1 MSPNRRSVL
10 GGAAAVGAATAL
22 TGFTG
27 SSTSAATG
35 TGVTATATA
44 TGSVTESQA
53 RNNMLAV
60 DTSMQSNYDTLRA
73 EVINQLNPVI
83 VVDNDAQGGTYYL
96 VSKGTVLETIQPV
109 DPVFALAKSI
119 AHTPL
124 GIFSICAPSLDPS
137 NILASQTQYIDP
149 HDLQMVA
156 FNGPTNTSWISTL
169 QAFSSTLDTA
179 RQTLASASL
188 PADANGSLYDSC
200 SYILDQ
206 AHAYIAT
213 AIANREF
220 DMQSFESFTADVY
233 PSVRSNMYWASRV
246 QIDGVSALMTR
257 WRNQLGS
264 AWSGLYVV
272 VLSIWTTYVQNQNS
286 IILQNFM
293 DQSQVT
299 THLINLM
306 TAETPADPVHVSLDN
321 LARIVQDNIAAEMVF
336 ASDQP
341 TADALKGQPDLLST
355 EILQLLGESPSTTAP
370 PSTGTGTAAT
380 AKAASSLTK
389 GQLTQ
394 IACPFHNR
402 ASTLKV

>member
-10 GGAAAVGAATAL
+10 SGAAAVGAATAL

-27 SSTSAATG
+27 HSTSAYAA
-35 TGVTATATA
+35 TATATA
-44 TGSVTESQA
+44 TGVPATAAGSVAESQA
-53 RNNMLAV
+53 RNNILAV
-60 DTSMQSNYDTLRA
+60 DTSMQNNYDTLRA
-73 EVINQLNPVI
+73 QVINQLNPVI
-83 VVDNDAQGGTYYL
+83 VVDNDGTGGTYYL
-96 VSKGTVLETIQPV
+96 VSKGTVLETVQPV

-124 GIFSICAPSLDPS
+124 GIFSICAPSLDPT

-156 FNGPTNTSWISTL
+156 FNGPGNTSWISNL
-169 QAFSSTLDTA
+169 QAFSATLDTA
-179 RQTLASASL
+179 RQTLASANL

-200 SYILDQ
+200 SYILDK

-233 PSVRSNMYWASRV
+233 PSVRTNMYWASRV

-293 DQSQVT
+293 DQSQVA

-306 TAETPADPVHVSLDN
+306 TAETPTDPVHVSLDN

-336 ASDQP
+336 VSDQP

-355 EILQLLGESPSTTAP
+355 EILQLLGSGATTA
-370 PSTGTGTAAT
+370 GTAGT
-380 AKAASSLTK
+380 AKAAAAITK

>member
-1 MSPNRRSVL
+1 MSPTRRTVL
-10 GGAAAVGAATAL
+10 GGAAAVGAAAAL
-22 TGFTG
+22 PDFTG
-27 SSTSAATG
+27 RSTVAFADAAT
-35 TGVTATATA
+35 
-44 TGSVTESQA
+44 TGSVAGSATENQA
-53 RNNMLAV
+53 RNSILAV
-60 DTSMQSNYDTLRA
+60 DTSMQNNYDTLRA

-96 VSKGTVLETIQPV
+96 ISNGTVLETIQPV

-124 GIFSICAPSLDPS
+124 GIFSICAPSLDPT

-156 FNGPTNTSWISTL
+156 FNGPGNTSWISSL
-169 QAFSSTLDTA
+169 QTFSNTLDTA
-179 RQTLASASL
+179 RQTLASANL

-200 SYILDQ
+200 AYILDK
-206 AHAYIAT
+206 AHAYIAG
-213 AIANREF
+213 AISNREF

-233 PSVRSNMYWASRV
+233 PSVRTNMYWASRV

-293 DQSQVT
+293 DQSQVA

-306 TAETPADPVHVSLDN
+306 TAETPSSPVHVALDN

-355 EILQLLGESPSTTAP
+355 EILQLLGSSGTTT
-370 PSTGTGTAAT
+370 STAAAGA
-380 AKAASSLTK
+380 AKAASAITK